1 MNPFLINK
9 ADSGAAKGVTDGRLA
24 VEPGA
29 CTPSQ
34 VGSAVR
40 IEGDIYGQED
50 LLVDGEVN
58 GNVVLPDNKL
68 TIGANANVRASI
80 KAKNVVLIGMV
91 EGNIEASE
99 RIELRSVCSMLGD
112 VRSPRIMVENGA
124 YIKGAVEV
132 VREAAGG
139 SDSPTRD
146 LKALAS
152 AVSAT
157 AAQTGDSDAT
167 ANAQAQCTKSLA
179 V

>member
-1 MNPFLINK
+1 MNTFLVNK
-9 ADSGAAKGVTDGRLA
+9 ADSAAAKGVTDGRFA

-29 CTPSQ
+29 SAPSQ

-50 LLVDGEVN
+50 LLIDGEVK
-58 GNVVLPDNKL
+58 GNIVLHDNQL
-68 TIGANANVRASI
+68 TIGPNANVKASI
-80 KAKNVVLIGMV
+80 KAKNVVLIGRV
-91 EGNIEASE
+91 EGNIEASV

-132 VREAAGG
+132 VREAAGA

-146 LKALAS
+146 LKALAA

-157 AAQTGDSDAT
+157 TAQTGDSNAT
-167 ANAQAQCTKSLA
+167 ANARAMA

>member
-1 MNPFLINK
+1 MKNSFMNPLLTNK
-9 ADSGAAKGVTDGRLA
+9 ADYGATDGRLA
-24 VEPGA
+24 VEPGT
-29 CTPSQ
+29 CTASQ
-34 VGSAVR
+34 VGIAVR

-58 GNVVLPDNKL
+58 GNIVIPDNKL
-68 TIGANANVRASI
+68 TIEANANVRASI
-80 KAKNVVLIGMV
+80 KAKNVVLIGIV

-112 VRSPRIMVENGA
+112 VRSSRIMVENGA

-132 VREAAGG
+132 VRGAAGG
-139 SDSPTRD
+139 SRD

-157 AAQTGDSDAT
+157 AAQTGDSDAN
-167 ANAQAQCTKSLA
+167 ANAQQYT